1 MLFPY
6 LEVCRPIIFLLD
18 HPTFQNHNTEFHL
31 STTAKMPGNDGR
43 PVSESASDNGESIN
57 TMADET
63 RDTAQHFPTTAEE
76 PREENPTASMRVPE
90 NGDADQGTNSYDP
103 PAGGLDEDKGKEKA
117 NSGPVS
123 PSNGRK
129 LSINELSKRL
139 SNGQKP
145 SVTHSTYISP
155 TGIPRSELGL
165 PYTVVSAIARRQL
178 EADDLPP
185 SRRAMFEQN
194 TG

>member
-1 MLFPY
+1 
-6 LEVCRPIIFLLD
+6 
-18 HPTFQNHNTEFHL
+18 
-31 STTAKMPGNDGR
+31 MPENDGR
-43 PVSESASDNGESIN
+43 PVSESASDNGKSTN
-57 TMADET
+57 RTADET
-63 RDTAQHFPTTAEE
+63 RDTAQHFPTTVEE
-76 PREENPTASMRVPE
+76 PREENPPASRRMPE
-90 NGDADQGTNSYDP
+90 NGIADQGTNSYDA
-103 PAGGLDEDKGKEKA
+103 PAAGLDEDKGKGKA
-117 NSGPVS
+117 ISGPES

-129 LSINELSKRL
+129 LSINELSKQL

-155 TGIPRSELGL
+155 NGIPRSDLGL

-178 EADDLPP
+178 EANDLPP

>member
-1 MLFPY
+1 MGISFDHASLH
-6 LEVCRPIIFLLD
+6 IIHD
-18 HPTFQNHNTEFHL
+18 TELHL
-31 STTAKMPGNDGR
+31 STTAKMAGNNIR
-43 PVSESASDNGESIN
+43 PVSESASDNGKSTN
-57 TMADET
+57 RMAAET
-63 RDTAQHFPTTAEE
+63 RDTAQHFPTTVEE
-76 PREENPTASMRVPE
+76 PREENPTASRRVPE
-90 NGDADQGTNSYDP
+90 NGDADKGTNSYDT
-103 PAGGLDEDKGKEKA
+103 PAAGLDEDTGTGKAMPSPE
-117 NSGPVS
+117 S

-129 LSINELSKRL
+129 LSINELSKQL

-155 TGIPRSELGL
+155 NGIPRSELGL

-178 EADDLPP
+178 EANDLPP